1 MRFIVNNAVHISLT
15 MLIVILLV
23 GSWFAGQTSSLSGKT
38 DIVLVVT
45 FVLMIPCA
53 LFALYLQMRSEFNE

>member
-1 MRFIVNNAVHISLT
+1 